1 MHGELAAVLVEPV
14 QSRSP
19 DIQPRDFLVA
29 LREFA
34 TEYGVALIFDE
45 IVTGFRIH
53 SGGAQAYFGI
63 SADIC
68 TYGKVVGGGMTI
80 GIIAGKRR
88 FMDALDGGDW
98 RFGDESI
105 PEVGVTYFAGT
116 FIRFPLALAA
126 TKAVLLYLKG
136 QGQALYDRLN
146 ERSLRMAEEINTFLT
161 RTEAPLRLDH
171 FCSMMKPHFF
181 STQPFADLFYVWMR
195 SKGIHIWDERPCF
208 LTIAHTDE
216 DIQGII
222 TAFKATV
229 SEMQQ
234 AGFFPAPTKLALSVV
249 PPVKGARIG
258 RDSDGNPAWFVADA
272 DRPGKFLRVGEVQ

>member
-1 MHGELAAVLVEPV
+1 MAIFTGGYHGIFDEVVVREGRDGAVPAAPGILRDAVANTVVLPWAQPHSLEILRSMHGELAAVLVEPV

-68 TYGKVVGGGMTI
+68 TYGKVVGGGMPI

-146 ERSLRMAEEINTFLT
+146 
-161 RTEAPLRLDH
+161 
-171 FCSMMKPHFF
+171 
-181 STQPFADLFYVWMR
+181 
-195 SKGIHIWDERPCF
+195 
-208 LTIAHTDE
+208 
-216 DIQGII
+216 
-222 TAFKATV
+222 
-229 SEMQQ
+229 
-234 AGFFPAPTKLALSVV
+234 
-249 PPVKGARIG
+249 
-258 RDSDGNPAWFVADA
+258 
-272 DRPGKFLRVGEVQ
+272 